1 MESSSHI
8 PSQFFSP
15 VCEKQEVVIVA
26 FPDRNV
32 SCIRLVFSLWIL
44 RRFSHLPPALLSTRV
59 DRGTGELRNQ
69 VAYLRGSPQRTLSQ
83 MFLLVA
89 CIIRSILRAEGITIK
104 VIVGVSGWWCQGNYS
119 QVMCDLKNLVSAPG
133 DLETGLLPISLQL
146 QFLKCGG
153 TNYQIGTKVND

>member
-1 MESSSHI
+1 MGSSFHI
-8 PSQFFSP
+8 PSQIFSP

-26 FPDRNV
+26 FHDRNI

-44 RRFSHLPPALLSTRV
+44 RRFSYLSPPLLSSWV
-59 DRGTGELRNQ
+59 DRGTGGFRNQ
-69 VAYLRGSPQRTLSQ
+69 VAYLRGSLQRTLSQ

-89 CIIRSILRAEGITIK
+89 CIIRSILRAEGITVK

-133 DLETGLLPISLQL
+133 DLETGLLRIPWQL

-153 TNYQIGTKVND
+153 TNYQTGTKVSD